1 MGPFDRFN
9 DRAKRVLALAQ
20 DEAIRFN
27 HNYIGVEHLLLGLV
41 REGEGVAA
49 RVLDSLGIDL
59 SKMRSSVEVMIGRGK
74 ETTSPSEITLSPRT
88 KKVIELAVD
97 ESRKLGH
104 SHVGTEHLLL
114 GIVREG
120 QSVGAG
126 VLESVGVSLE
136 QVRHQVIAV
145 MGQHR
150 PEMGATASA
159 GIGLSAGAGI
169 GSSHPVPFV
178 DRLETSGRRAL
189 ARAYWEAG
197 RANDKEVAPH
207 HLLLGLVTSGDVWTH
222 RLLAELGVDL
232 ADLVTRID
240 AAVPRNEGPRPARL
254 DEQAALTE
262 VFARAASFASERN
275 SALIRSGHLLLAI
288 AAADSAG
295 GNVLKAVGATP
306 GCIREILDRMNG

>member
-27 HNYIGVEHLLLGLV
+27 HNYIGGEHLLLGLV

-59 SKMRSSVEVMIGRGK
+59 SRARSSVEVMIGRGK

-126 VLESVGVSLE
+126 VLQSMGVSLE

-145 MGQHR
+145 LGQHR
-150 PEMGATASA
+150 PEMAATASA
-159 GIGLSAGAGI
+159 GIGPSAGAGI

>member
-1 MGPFDRFN
+1 
-9 DRAKRVLALAQ
+9 
-20 DEAIRFN
+20 
-27 HNYIGVEHLLLGLV
+27 
-41 REGEGVAA
+41 
-49 RVLDSLGIDL
+49 
-59 SKMRSSVEVMIGRGK
+59 
-74 ETTSPSEITLSPRT
+74 TSPNEITLSPRT

-114 GIVREG
+114 GVVREG
-120 QSVGAG
+120 ESVGAG
-126 VLESVGVSLE
+126 LLQSMGVSLE
-136 QVRHQVIAV
+136 QVRHQVIAL

-150 PEMGATASA
+150 PEMGATA
-159 GIGLSAGAGI
+159 
-169 GSSHPVPFV
+169 
-178 DRLETSGRRAL
+178 
-189 ARAYWEAG
+189 
-197 RANDKEVAPH
+197 
-207 HLLLGLVTSGDVWTH
+207 
-222 RLLAELGVDL
+222 
-232 ADLVTRID
+232 
-240 AAVPRNEGPRPARL
+240 AAPRNEGPRPARL